1 MARTPESLVRH
12 ELVGLSVRVTAAD
25 NDDLVGLTGEVVAET
40 TQMLGIETDSGRPA
54 DRPQASGADG
64 DRVSH
69 VPKDGTT
76 FAFTLPG
83 EADSAST
90 RAGSSAHRVERDPR
104 TEEDVSVEGRRLVAR
119 PARRTENTGA
129 HTWR

>member
-1 MARTPESLVRH
+1 MPVTPASLVRH
-12 ELVGLSVRVTAAD
+12 ELVGLEVSVAAAS
-25 NDDLVGLTGEVVAET
+25 NPDLLDIDGEVVLET
-40 TQMLGIETDSGRPA
+40 TKTVGIQTDS
-54 DRPQASGADG
+54 S

-76 FAFTLPG
+76 FTFVLPSG
-83 EADSAST
+83 EEVD
-90 RAGSSAHRVERDPR
+90 
-104 TEEDVSVEGRRLVAR
+104 VEGRRLVGR